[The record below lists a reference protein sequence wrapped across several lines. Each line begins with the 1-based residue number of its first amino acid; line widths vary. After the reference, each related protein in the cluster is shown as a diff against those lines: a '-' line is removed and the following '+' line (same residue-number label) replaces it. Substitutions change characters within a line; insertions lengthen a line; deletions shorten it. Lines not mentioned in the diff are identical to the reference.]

1 MRLKQLQLWSSHLIQ
16 RSVWAAFPEHSAW
29 TALKSAATG
38 YERKINLAMLFS
50 NDPPAHRIMPVQEYQ
65 RSGPQRKPS
74 SPGNVKVELAAA
86 SVPHPAVTHR
96 PGQAEAAGWGRPAG
110 EAPEQA
116 TMPLQQASAAL
127 PPTAQEEN
135 RIQPG
140 YTMTPDQRAQ
150 LDAIRFQS
158 GNAPAQQQAPP
169 QGQLQ

>member
-1 MRLKQLQLWSSHLIQ
+1 MVFSSI
-16 RSVWAAFPEHSAW
+16 FPEHLGRTFPKYSVPM
-29 TALKSAATG
+29 ALKSAALG
-38 YERKINLAMLFS
+38 CERISLLATLLKAMTQK
-50 NDPPAHRIMPVQEYQ
+50 IMPVQEYQ

-116 TMPLQQASAAL
+116 TMPLQQAGAAL
-127 PPTAQEEN
+127 PPSAQEDN